1 MIEET
6 SSGGVTVNDVL
17 MHYALC
23 SLPFGGVGEAQSAH
37 PCPVLSSVGDGWVSD
52 FCFAVCPPGQS
63 GMGRYH
69 GKHTFDQLSHHR
81 ACLVRSL
88 GMESI
93 NLSRYPPQDRRR
105 ARRARMA
112 LTSPLIDTSK
122 KTLVWAVVATILCL
136 GLLVTLLVVLLIAS
150 GLNCTCWF
158 WRGFYY

>member
-1 MIEET
+1 MRFRLLLFFWFVM
-6 SSGGVTVNDVL
+6 S
-17 MHYALC
+17 
-23 SLPFGGVGEAQSAH
+23 
-37 PCPVLSSVGDGWVSD
+37 
-52 FCFAVCPPGQS
+52 PPGQS

-69 GKHTFDQLSHHR
+69 GKHTFDQLSHQK

-112 LTSPLIDTSK
+112 LTSPLIDMSK

-136 GLLVTLLVVLLIAS
+136 GLLITLLIILLIAS

>member
-1 MIEET
+1 MFQ
-6 SSGGVTVNDVL
+6 GLLLLLGCV
-17 MHYALC
+17 
-23 SLPFGGVGEAQSAH
+23 P
-37 PCPVLSSVGDGWVSD
+37 
-52 FCFAVCPPGQS
+52 PPGQS

-69 GKHTFDQLSHHR
+69 GKHTFDQLSHQK

-105 ARRARMA
+105 ARRVRMA

-136 GLLVTLLVVLLIAS
+136 GLLITLLVILLIAS

>member
-1 MIEET
+1 MWLTIFT
-6 SSGGVTVNDVL
+6 ICFV
-17 MHYALC
+17 
-23 SLPFGGVGEAQSAH
+23 
-37 PCPVLSSVGDGWVSD
+37 VS
-52 FCFAVCPPGQS
+52 PPGQS

-69 GKHTFDQLSHHR
+69 GKHTFDQLSHHK

-105 ARRARMA
+105 ARRVRMA
-112 LTSPLIDTSK
+112 LTSPLIDMSK

-136 GLLVTLLVVLLIAS
+136 GLLITLLIILLIAS